1 MTLAA
6 HEPFSTTVRKEG
18 DVAVFELHGE
28 LDATTAWRLERY
40 VDAALA
46 AGDHDVVFDLEH
58 IAFIDSAGIGAVIE
72 AYLRVRDLGGQL
84 AIKSPSLFAEQ
95 TLELSG
101 VTRLVEI
108 VSDASFHSRAYRGFR
123 LSDD

>member
-1 MTLAA
+1 VALAA

-46 AGDHDVVFDLEH
+46 AGDRRVIFDLEH
-58 IAFIDSAGIGAVIE
+58 IAFIDSAGIGAVVE
-72 AYLRVRDLGGQL
+72 AYLRVRDLGGHL
-84 AIKSPSLFAEQ
+84 AIKSPSLLAEQ

-101 VTRLVEI
+101 ITRLVEV
-108 VSDASFHSRAYRGFR
+108 VSDASFHSRAFGGAQLYEG
-123 LSDD
+123 